1 MSATP
6 SNPHDRRCQAPE
18 TSLPPRARAPAQ
30 STTSTTLEAPL
41 SAGTGI
47 QTPRNTP
54 STEAAASAGSS
65 TAANGDAPIADAP
78 TDDYT
83 TLKAGTPAFVHAV
96 EAALTDFFHAQRPT
110 VEPLGEI
117 FVQAAEALELFVLRG
132 GKRTRPAFAW
142 TGWLGAG
149 GDAAGP
155 DAAAVLKACAALELV
170 QACALIHDDII
181 DSSRTRRR
189 FPTVHVDFEQR
200 HRERDWA
207 GDSAHF
213 GASVAILVG
222 DLALA
227 WADDMVH
234 ASGLDPA
241 AIARFAPVWAQM
253 RTEVLGGQLLDINGE
268 AGGDESVAAALRINR
283 YKTAAYTVERP
294 LHLGAAIA
302 DAEPKL
308 VEDYR
313 TFGTDIGIAFQ
324 LRDDLLGVFGDPEV
338 TGKPSGD
345 DLREGKRTVLIAEA
359 LQRAD
364 SIDPAAATLLRTS
377 LGTDLSADQVAH
389 LRAVLTDLGAVDE
402 VERRISDLTEQGLA
416 AIESSSATAAMKEQ
430 LRAMALSATR
440 RAA

>member
-1 MSATP
+1 MEAT
-6 SNPHDRRCQAPE
+6 
-18 TSLPPRARAPAQ
+18 
-30 STTSTTLEAPL
+30 L
-41 SAGTGI
+41 SAGTGT
-47 QTPRNTP
+47 QTPHRT
-54 STEAAASAGSS
+54 SAAELI
-65 TAANGDAPIADAP
+65 APIP
-78 TDDYT
+78 
-83 TLKAGTPAFVHAV
+83 GTPAFVAAVEGALTRFFADRRATVEELGPIFV
-96 EAALTDFFHAQRPT
+96 EAAD
-110 VEPLGEI
+110 
-117 FVQAAEALELFVLRG
+117 ALELFVLRG

-155 DAAAVLKACAALELV
+155 DAAAVLTACAALELV

-189 FPTVHVDFEQR
+189 FPTVHVDFENR
-200 HRERDWA
+200 HRDRGWA

-234 ASGLDPA
+234 ASGLEPT
-241 AIARFAPVWAQM
+241 AIARFAPVWAGM

-268 AGGDESVAAALRINR
+268 AGGDESVEAALRINR

-302 DAEPKL
+302 DADADL
-308 VEDYR
+308 VAAYR

-324 LRDDLLGVFGDPEV
+324 LRDDLLGVFGDPAI

-345 DLREGKRTVLIAEA
+345 DLREGKHTVLLAEA
-359 LQRAD
+359 LRRAD
-364 SIDPAAATLLRTS
+364 ESDPAAAKLLRTS
-377 LGTDLSADQVAH
+377 VGTDLDADEVAH
-389 LRAVLTDLGAVDE
+389 LRTVLTDLGAADE
-402 VERRISDLTEQGLA
+402 VERRIAELTDAGLA
-416 AIESSSATAAMKEQ
+416 AIETSTATPAAKEQ
-430 LRAMALSATR
+430 LRAMALAATKR
-440 RAA
+440 TA

>member
-1 MSATP
+1 M
-6 SNPHDRRCQAPE
+6 
-18 TSLPPRARAPAQ
+18 
-30 STTSTTLEAPL
+30 EAPL
-41 SAGTGI
+41 SAGTGT
-47 QTPRNTP
+47 QTPRANP
-54 STEAAASAGSS
+54 SDEAATSAAP
-65 TAANGDAPIADAP
+65 TPPPNGDTAPA
-78 TDDYT
+78 TDYAA
-83 TLKAGTPAFVHAV
+83 LKPGTPAFVAVV
-96 EAALTDFFHAQRPT
+96 EAALTDFFRTRRPA
-110 VEPLGEI
+110 VEPLGPV

-149 GDAAGP
+149 GDPTGP
-155 DAAAVLKACAALELV
+155 DAAAVLNACAALELV

-200 HRERDWA
+200 HRDRGWA
-207 GDSAHF
+207 GDSEHF
-213 GASVAILVG
+213 GASVAILIG

-241 AIARFAPVWAQM
+241 AIARFAPVWALM

-302 DAEPKL
+302 DADPRL

-324 LRDDLLGVFGDPEV
+324 LRDDLLGVFGDPAV

-364 SIDPAAATLLRTS
+364 STDPAAATLLRTS
-377 LGTDLSADQVAH
+377 IGTDLTADQVEH

-402 VERRISDLTEQGLA
+402 VERRITDLTEQGLA
-416 AIESSSATAAMKEQ
+416 AIESSSATQATKEQ
-430 LRAMALSATR
+430 LRAMALAATR